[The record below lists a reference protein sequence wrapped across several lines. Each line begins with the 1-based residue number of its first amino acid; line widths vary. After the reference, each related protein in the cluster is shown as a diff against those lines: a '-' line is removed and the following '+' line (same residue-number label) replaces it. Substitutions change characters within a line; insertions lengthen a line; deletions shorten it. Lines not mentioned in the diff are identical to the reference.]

1 MKCGHIYHVWIE
13 VLKMENNNYYIN
25 IIEDFINYNNE
36 KYLSG
41 IEIESIS
48 QLLKAYRKQQEQIKN
63 LKAENDFLKFMY
75 SNTEEYKAIKN
86 YSKDKEVK

>member
-1 MKCGHIYHVWIE
+1 
-13 VLKMENNNYYIN
+13 MENNNYYIN